1 MADSLHMSIAGFRET
16 MLTALAKLEFQL
28 RDTVVQSTKYSIPAM
43 STVATDDYEDCSR
56 FEIAKLTSLVSQLSA
71 RIAGLEEEISKRDYR
86 PSYASPPTP
95 DPMVSELLN
104 MRPSSNTRNILVSS
118 VRSTPALAAAVA
130 AATVPAL
137 DLAFTAGNAAD
148 NEDEESTIDH
158 TGLDHDED
166 VEMEVVEEEQQEEQ
180 GQKQEEQDEEGDVE
194 EEDSASS
201 GPDLKPIKIDG
212 KQYYID
218 EEQNVY
224 AETED
229 GYEQVGTFDPK
240 AKKLVVEESGDEEEV
255 EEEEEEEGIVVEDFV
270 YKGRTYQ
277 RDEEGN
283 VYLDGEQIG
292 TWNGKRIVA

>member
-16 MLTALAKLEFQL
+16 VLTAVAKLEFQI
-28 RDTVVQSTKYSIPAM
+28 RDTAVQSAKYSIPAM
-43 STVATDDYEDCSR
+43 STVATDDYEDCGR

-71 RIAGLEEEISKRDYR
+71 RIASLEEELSKRDYR
-86 PSYASPPTP
+86 PAYVSAPTP

-104 MRPSSNTRNILVSS
+104 MRSPSNTRNILVSS

-130 AATVPAL
+130 AATVPNL
-137 DLAFTAGNAAD
+137 DLAFTAGDAAD
-148 NEDEESTIDH
+148 DADDESTIEQ
-158 TGLDHDED
+158 TGHEED
-166 VEMEVVEEEQQEEQ
+166 VEMEVVEEEEVVEEDVAV
-180 GQKQEEQDEEGDVE
+180 EEEGDVE
-194 EEDSASS
+194 EEDTASS

-212 KQYYID
+212 KPYYID

-229 GYEQVGTFDPK
+229 GYEQVGTFDSK
-240 AKKLVVEESGDEEEV
+240 TKKLVVEEESSDEDED
-255 EEEEEEEGIVVEDFV
+255 GIVVEDFV
-270 YKGRTYQ
+270 YKGKTYQ

>member
-28 RDTVVQSTKYSIPAM
+28 RDTAVQSAKYSIPAM
-43 STVATDDYEDCSR
+43 STIATDEYEDCGR
-56 FEIAKLTSLVSQLSA
+56 FEIAKLTSLVSQLST
-71 RIAGLEEEISKRDYR
+71 RIASLEEEISKRDYR
-86 PSYASPPTP
+86 PSYPSPPTP

-104 MRPSSNTRNILVSS
+104 MRPPSNTRNILVSS

-137 DLAFTAGNAAD
+137 DLAFTAGDAAE
-148 NEDEESTIDH
+148 NTDEESTIDH

-166 VEMEVVEEEQQEEQ
+166 VEMEVVEEEQQEEHEDQ
-180 GQKQEEQDEEGDVE
+180 QEEQNDEGDVE
-194 EEDSASS
+194 EGDSESS

-224 AETED
+224 SETMD
-229 GYEQVGTFDPK
+229 GYEQVGIFDSK
-240 AKKLVVEESGDEEEV
+240 TKKLVVEEESNDEDNEA
-255 EEEEEEEGIVVEDFV
+255 EEEGIVVEDFV
-270 YKGRTYQ
+270 YKGKTYQ

>member
-16 MLTALAKLEFQL
+16 VLTAVAKLEFQI
-28 RDTVVQSTKYSIPAM
+28 RDTAVQSAKYSVPAM
-43 STVATDDYEDCSR
+43 STIATDEYDECSR

-71 RIAGLEEEISKRDYR
+71 RIGSLEDELSKRDYR
-86 PSYASPPTP
+86 PAYVSAPTP

-104 MRPSSNTRNILVSS
+104 MRSPSNTRNILVSS

-130 AATVPAL
+130 AVTVPNL
-137 DLAFTAGNAAD
+137 DLAFTAGDAAD
-148 NEDEESTIDH
+148 DADEESTIEQ
-158 TGLDHDED
+158 TGHEED
-166 VEMEVVEEEQQEEQ
+166 VEMEIVEEEEVVEEEETAQEEDIV
-180 GQKQEEQDEEGDVE
+180 EEEGDVE
-194 EEDSASS
+194 EENSEPS

-212 KQYYID
+212 KPYYID
-218 EEQNVY
+218 GEQNVY

-229 GYEQVGTFDPK
+229 GYEQVGTFDSK
-240 AKKLVVEESGDEEEV
+240 TKKLVVEEESSDED
-255 EEEEEEEGIVVEDFV
+255 EEGIVVEDFV
-270 YKGRTYQ
+270 YKGKTYQ